1 MSTVNG
7 FALIKSG
14 GLMPLLN
21 NYLFDHLLVPVVFLF
36 FLVSGI
42 FGVGLG
48 IGLVVFRGR
57 VFHLFRPMN
66 RWVSARK
73 GLEPMEAR
81 HEIEPFVNKY
91 RRWFSALFIIGGA
104 FSLFMLVAKVHTSAV
119 APVFRAGRFSL
130 FGPLIIQSLG
140 ALLILGSVLSIAI
153 GILLGFFPRALA
165 ALEMRTNHWYS
176 SGPMPKVADEMH
188 LPLDRWFESSPR
200 AAGCILA
207 VAALILTI
215 ISVLVLLGRH

>member
-7 FALIKSG
+7 FALKSG

-21 NYLFDHLLVPVVFLF
+21 NYLFDQLLVPVVFLF

-57 VFHLFRPMN
+57 VFRLFGPMN

-73 GLEPMEAR
+73 SLKPMEAR
-81 HEIEPFVNKY
+81 REIDQFVHIY
-91 RRWFSALFIIGGA
+91 RHWFSALFIIGGT
-104 FSLFMLVAKVHTSAV
+104 FSLFMLVAKVHATAV
-119 APVFRAGRFSL
+119 ASIFGAGRFPVI
-130 FGPLIIQSLG
+130 GPLIIESLG
-140 ALLILGSVLSIAI
+140 ALLIVGSVLAIAI
-153 GILLGFFPRALA
+153 GIILGFFPRALG
-165 ALEMRTNHWYS
+165 ALEKRTNRWVS
-176 SGPMPKVADEMH
+176 SRQIAKGVDDVH

-200 AAGCILA
+200 TAGCILA

-215 ISVLVLLGRH
+215 NSAIVLFGRH

>member
-1 MSTVNG
+1 MSSVNG

-21 NYLFDHLLVPVVFLF
+21 NYLFDQLLVPVVFLF

-57 VFHLFRPMN
+57 VFHLFGPLN

-73 GLEPMEAR
+73 SLEPMEAR
-81 HEIEPFVNKY
+81 HEIEPFVRKY
-91 RRWFSALFIIGGA
+91 RRWFSTLFIIGGA
-104 FSLFMLVAKVHTSAV
+104 FSIFMLVAKVHATAV
-119 APVFRAGRFSL
+119 ASVFGAGRFSVI
-130 FGPLIIQSLG
+130 GPLIIQSLG
-140 ALLILGSVLSIAI
+140 ALLIVGSVLSIAI
-153 GILLGFFPRALA
+153 GILLGFFPRALT
-165 ALEMRTNHWYS
+165 ALEMRANRWYS
-176 SGPMPKVADEMH
+176 SWQIAKGADEMY

-200 AAGCILA
+200 TAGWILA
-207 VAALILTI
+207 VAAL
-215 ISVLVLLGRH
+215 VLSINSAIVLLAHR